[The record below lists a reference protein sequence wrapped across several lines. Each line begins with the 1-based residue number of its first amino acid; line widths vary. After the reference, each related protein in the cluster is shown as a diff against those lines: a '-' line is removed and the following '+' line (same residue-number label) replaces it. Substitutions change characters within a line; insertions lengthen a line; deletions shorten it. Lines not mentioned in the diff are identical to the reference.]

1 MSSSR
6 MAVLLPLILLG
17 ACGDGSGL
25 PGTVGGGGG
34 PTSSLRTEIG
44 ASLSEGVSLA
54 LGLITLDH
62 PGLPFGFNSTAGC
75 PVPSNTDDVDNDD
88 ILDDANLTFTDPP
101 CRSNVAS
108 GGSVGVTGIL
118 GLHDG
123 GVITTTDYDLTFTQ
137 LTWTFRDGASN
148 LTETAVRNGLANRIG
163 DADSAT
169 IVFSDFT
176 DRARPGK
183 AVAHIHLL
191 GTIVFTP
198 DQGNFINIPGPLQA
212 GSLTVVGTLDWRR
225 STEDFELTITTPVAL
240 QFDPGCSSFQ
250 PISTGQVDLQGNVA
264 NTFGIFHVV
273 FAGCGNN
280 PTVTFTE

>member
-1 MSSSR
+1 MPSSR
-6 MAVLLPLILLG
+6 LAFLLPLILLG

-34 PTSSLRTEIG
+34 PASSLRTEIG
-44 ASLSEGVSLA
+44 ASLAEGVSLA
-54 LGLITLDH
+54 LGLITLDQ
-62 PGLPFGFNSTAGC
+62 PGLPFGFHSAAGC
-75 PVPSNTDDVDNDD
+75 PVPSNTDDADHDD

-101 CRSNVAS
+101 CHSNVAS

-123 GVITTTDYDLTFTQ
+123 GVVTTTDYNLSFSP
-137 LTWTFRDGASN
+137 LTWTFLDGASN
-148 LTETAVRNGLANRIG
+148 LTETAVRTGTANRSG

-176 DRARPGK
+176 DRTRPGK

-191 GTIVFTP
+191 GTILFTP
-198 DQGNFINIPGPLQA
+198 DQGNFINILGPLQA
-212 GSLTVVGTLDWRR
+212 GSLTIVGTLDWRR

-273 FAGCGNN
+273 FAGCGHN

>member
-1 MSSSR
+1 MPSSR
-6 MAVLLPLILLG
+6 LAVVLPLILLG
-17 ACGDGSGL
+17 ACGSGSGL
-25 PGTVGGGGG
+25 SGVSGGGGG
-34 PTSSLRTEIG
+34 PAASLRTEIG
-44 ASLSEGVSLA
+44 SSLAEGVSLA
-54 LGLITLDH
+54 LGLITLDQ
-62 PGLPFGFNSTAGC
+62 PGLPFGFNSAAGC
-75 PVPSNTDDVDNDD
+75 PVPSNTDDADHDD
-88 ILDDANLTFTDPP
+88 IPDAANLTFTDPP
-101 CRSNVAS
+101 CHSNVAS

-137 LTWTFRDGASN
+137 LTWTFLDGASSM
-148 LTETAVRNGLANRIG
+148 TETAVRNGVANRSG

-191 GTIVFTP
+191 GTILFTP
-198 DQGNFINIPGPLQA
+198 DQGNFINVLGPLQA
-212 GSLTVVGTLDWRR
+212 GSLTIVGTLDWRR

-240 QFDPGCSSFQ
+240 DFDPGCSSFQ
-250 PISTGQVDLQGNVA
+250 PISTGQVDLQGTVA
-264 NTFGIFHVV
+264 NTTGIFHVV

>member
-1 MSSSR
+1 MPSSR
-6 MAVLLPLILLG
+6 LAVVLPLVLLG
-17 ACGDGSGL
+17 ACGGGSGL
-25 PGTVGGGGG
+25 AGTSGGSGG
-34 PTSSLRTEIG
+34 PAPSLRTEIG
-44 ASLSEGVSLA
+44 SSLAEGVSLA

-62 PGLPFGFNSTAGC
+62 PGLPFGFNSVAGC
-75 PVPSNTDDVDNDD
+75 PVPSNTDDADHDD

-101 CRSNVAS
+101 CHSNVAS

-123 GVITTTDYDLTFTQ
+123 GVITPTDYNLNFTQ
-137 LTWTFRDGASN
+137 LTWTFLDGASN
-148 LTETAVRNGLANRIG
+148 MTETAVRNGLATRLG
-163 DADSAT
+163 DADSAL
-169 IVFSDFT
+169 IQFNDFT

-183 AVAHIHLL
+183 AVAHIQLAGSVL
-191 GTIVFTP
+191 FTP
-198 DQGNFINIPGPLQA
+198 DQGNFINVLGPLPK
-212 GSLTVVGTLDWRR
+212 GSLTIVGALDWRR

-250 PISTGQVDLQGNVA
+250 PISVGEVDLQGTVA
-264 NTFGIFHVV
+264 NTTGIFHVV